1 MATIPHRKD
10 NEPFNNKGP
19 RKTSML
25 LQLFLADFEQ
35 LLCAE
40 YTITEICSKWPI
52 LKTQQY
58 CFSFLVSDF
67 DNNFVKRSKTPGSFW
82 PLIFYKN
89 WEINPSQATL
99 FLYPWKQPK
108 TRRFLMFSAGTER
121 DKWHEMRQWQE
132 FKICNSKNYKF
143 FFQILSY
150 LQKITRGLINY
161 VQTRVHT
168 GYTKAL

>member
-1 MATIPHRKD
+1 M
-10 NEPFNNKGP
+10 
-19 RKTSML
+19 SML

-143 FFQILSY
+143 FSPNFVVFAENYS
-150 LQKITRGLINY
+150 GLDKLRANSCPY
-161 VQTRVHT
+161 RVHKSSLT
-168 GYTKAL
+168 NTKKRACKF